1 MKMNFRVA
9 GGFSLVE
16 LLAVVAVVGI
26 LSSMG
31 YVSYTGQ
38 RQAADA
44 NKLASDAAVVN
55 RAVAL
60 YLASGG
66 SLDGVT
72 APQEIL
78 DKLKADA
85 TAESAARR
93 IGLNGTF
100 LDARVKARVGNA
112 SGSQPRAVW
121 NSGEHRFDVVTTGG
135 SGVLEFMLD
144 DAEATRAAGLEA
156 DARSTTKAA
165 ATDTA
170 WIWDYSDPPAQ
181 TASRG
186 GAVPAAGLITSAAMA
201 AAGQGFTGGTS
212 FPLTSLNMGT
222 NESPFHQGQVAS
234 LGNNGYAIEDIPGGG
249 DADYDDLIFTGHG
262 LSESEGATFR
272 DVDPTTYYPERLA
285 ALNRNYWEDEP
296 YYRTGTTLK

>member
-201 AAGQGFTGGTS
+201 AAGQGFTGGTWTIS
-212 FPLTSLNMGT
+212 NPDGRVDVNYVFR
-222 NESPFHQGQVAS
+222 EA
-234 LGNNGYAIEDIPGGG
+234 GYN
-249 DADYDDLIFTGHG
+249 
-262 LSESEGATFR
+262 S
-272 DVDPTTYYPERLA
+272 RLA
-285 ALNRNYWEDEP
+285 DA
-296 YYRTGTTLK
+296 TTQAFQGHSVQDMSQPDLLWNLILQN